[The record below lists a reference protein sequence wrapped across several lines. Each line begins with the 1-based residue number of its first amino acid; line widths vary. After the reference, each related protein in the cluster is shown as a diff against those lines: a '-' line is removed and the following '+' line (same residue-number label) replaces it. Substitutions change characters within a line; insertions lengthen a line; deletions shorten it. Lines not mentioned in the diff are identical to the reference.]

1 MGQTD
6 YIIRFK
12 GDYSALEKD
21 LNKIGQATRKLE
33 EDEVLIKLNY
43 DGNIKEFN
51 KVFDKISNMHPE
63 LGIQF
68 QYNVNEKMLKQEL
81 DKIDQLTEIKL
92 DVDENKVQTK
102 IKNLADNVDTALQ
115 EGMSKDEITKRL
127 KNVFA
132 YYNTAVKAGAK
143 NINFDSITNRLY
155 DSFSVEADEIKNIF
169 DDVFDLNDNRKFE
182 LFKLDKSVLD
192 ELSEAKSRA
201 EDIRNVL
208 KSLEE
213 KGASKT
219 GLPSELQK
227 VQDEIKILRSDIEEM
242 KGDLKNLS
250 GDAFD
255 ELTQQIK
262 DTNEQL
268 DYALQA
274 VNQLKSALS
283 SNGIKEDKSIGGVIK
298 QWKNEN
304 ETKTSERYT
313 AFNSQ
318 TKQTSGAHL
327 AANAEGVGM
336 KLIRTAIDEM
346 GDDADGVIHSHP
358 MKFAAFSDDDI
369 ERYFSLFED
378 SQGKIFSQVVTS
390 TEQAMSLDMS
400 KLNTS
405 KKSEILQQIKDE
417 YSKIDDSLV
426 GNFSGKTEELK
437 SAVNNILDS
446 SESEYPELISKIRS
460 NIDSMFESIGESFSW
475 MDFSDSFDD
484 LLISSAKDVA
494 KTYSNPKEMI
504 SKLLPDLGSI
514 MENVENAVLN
524 PLTDLAQQSYQE
536 VLQRV
541 FTNPEFLKS
550 GETSAIKLE
559 ALSDFIDWG
568 SIEDSAREAAQKAAD
583 ALQEAQDSNSPAE
596 LTKPLGKDFGLG
608 YAEGIREAMPEIT
621 AACKEIV
628 LAAYNAMDEAKDSE
642 DGENNG
648 ITDKFISSFK
658 NSLEKSKSSIQE
670 SLKEIFSKIDIG
682 DENESMFAG
691 IGQEIIDSIVV
702 GLRNEHSAENFS
714 ETLETII
721 NDAFKNVVLNSAIRE
736 LIDKIQRAM
745 DYYTETTPLQISHFD
760 VATDSIVVD
769 IQNALDTKT
778 FNVNL
783 GGTIQD
789 LSTALNTSADNVRLS
804 FIDAIAW
811 MRDANEFQ
819 KHNNEETRER
829 TLFYNTKTGEVSNP
843 TVVGDTHSVKGKV
856 SKELLINE
864 KNKGKIFDTDL
875 HWHQDFSNAAPS
887 PQDLLYD
894 FVNAYE
900 EGIDKFVVAAQ
911 EELTE
916 IDFTKIANSR
926 EDLVSKIRNYFKQE
940 ADTLDISNFIMSQ
953 LDDAEDA
960 FNKGV
965 AQLTLEDIDVSDDE
979 DILRTYGVYL
989 KALLDSEWTNLK
1001 KEFKTA
1007 AQENKRNNFDGTYD
1021 FDSLKDIK
1029 SKIVKDIKLLDTS
1042 VVDDSLIYSDL
1053 DSVFGDNSELY
1064 GISASFVRDYL
1075 NRLSNGI
1082 ARGIQLTS
1090 FETIEDVKDLVADV
1104 FEDTE
1109 ILGLSDYEE
1118 LSKLPDEYKTF
1129 KEILTKHVTNFID
1142 NSFAYASSNLSSVE
1156 SNEAYQE
1163 AGKQALKN
1171 ISEKT
1176 FLNGAVKTYSHD
1188 EFAEKY
1194 GYVAQN
1200 TRQQQIDSQ
1209 SQLQSSINES
1219 GEYLAKVYGD
1229 LVEDFKSRLQNAID
1243 ETGLYDINIEGL
1255 LCDSFYDDLQN
1266 DIDGQGK
1273 YVIEVKGRLIDTF
1286 KEVLQEAIDS
1296 LGAFPIEVK
1305 PYMRKGSE
1313 IEEVEL
1319 PSVNQ
1324 NNLLLGDTADSD
1336 IGLTYDQLIEKI
1348 RLENEEVQ
1356 KGNIAFKERITLL
1369 KNNKVVDSLLGDT
1382 SEINTG
1388 VFSSNDFDKVIH
1400 THEASTLSGGILS
1413 SEDYIN
1419 MLQSNIKN
1427 IDLIWRDTISNFDFS
1442 QLNDDEFEE
1451 LLSTLLEVNNAAKVL
1466 YSMNFFEDEEET
1478 VNYIKQAISDLTSQ
1492 SGGNITWADSFLGSD
1507 DKVSKLLEV
1516 SKRFQDMRNEFNYD
1530 KGYTYDDYLNEN
1542 EIISSKLKKE
1552 LSNQTLDSTSSTNAE
1567 TKDLLSK
1574 KEVIEQL
1581 RTELNLTKKAA
1592 EDLFDAQGY
1601 EKTNNRYQIEQT
1613 AVEELIAS
1621 IKEKQEI
1628 EGTSE
1633 NSNNSPVLASIDAE
1647 TQKFDELK
1655 KKIAT
1660 EIPNAIQKKND
1671 AFRKEE
1677 EVVAEVVGNEIDYF
1691 DVLKDS
1697 IGDVETAVQH
1707 QYDTSMNATAKDKE
1721 SKTSTSISSQKN
1733 LKSELSSL
1741 DKIENKIKEL
1751 GLSANAT
1758 QEALSLLYG
1767 GKATFLWIGQ
1777 NQEEQWDKIN
1787 DLIQLYKELGI
1798 VKREVD
1804 DSDAFTTTIETTS
1817 LKDIQK
1823 QKYQSVGQKS
1833 DILKEMAAYYSQ
1845 LEEESAAMAEA
1856 AFSNAEKKVNSLLS
1870 KISKL
1875 QSSGKYT
1882 QAFTSEL
1889 DAAEQELRSFSD
1901 DLKNGNIPFDELE
1914 SKITSLADNVENTLA
1929 KKAFGEVKLAAE
1941 KSLTSVGLKIDQIV
1955 AKNSAMGDEFESRF
1969 QKLRDSL
1976 DTAESI
1982 DDVQKLVAEVN
1993 KLESELIAAGKTGRS
2008 FFDQIKQRLRDINS
2022 KYIAQYFSFQ
2032 DIIRYARTAIST
2044 IQDLN
2049 TQMVELA
2056 KVSEQSLSE
2065 IQDDFNSYADTAKD
2079 LGSTITDTISATAD
2093 WARMG
2098 YNVPDSQEL
2107 ARVALL
2113 YKNVGDGI
2121 DVSAANES
2129 LISTLQGYQMTADEA
2144 EHIVDVFNEVANNF
2158 AIDTGGIGEALQRSA
2173 ASLNAANTSLEQS
2186 VALVTAANTVVQN
2199 PESVGTTFKTL
2210 SARIR
2215 GATTE
2220 LEDLGEEED
2229 EFTQTTSK
2237 LQGLVKQLT
2246 GFDILEDDQKTFKS
2260 IYDIIIGIGKEW
2272 KNLDD
2277 IEQAS
2282 LGEALAG
2289 KRNANTL
2296 YAILD
2301 NIETL
2306 ESAYA
2311 TAEDSAGSAMREQQ
2325 NFEQGLEYSINRAKA
2340 ALEEL
2345 ANDAID
2351 SELVKSIVDAGTTG
2365 IEFLDKIIDKVGV
2378 LGTSLIGIST
2388 FLASKKIGLLNIFR
2402 GDLGELQTNINAL
2415 SQYGKEIR
2423 TISTA
2428 SKAIGNIS
2436 DSFDVSSIE
2445 AYRNILAGLTT
2456 EQKALVLSTSSLS
2469 AEQANLVLTS
2479 TEGSLAETALTEAE
2493 ANRVL
2498 TEAGLLT
2505 TTQALSAVEL
2515 TSLST
2520 KTGLTEVQLSSALA
2534 EAGAIITKEGDILV
2548 TEELNQAELQQALVS
2563 RGVEEAN
2570 AAETA
2575 SYISE
2580 TVAKKSASAA
2590 TISYAGTTDLLV
2602 GVLNKLKTVIAA
2614 HPILTFAAI
2623 LGAGVYAIKKYKD
2636 SIDDLIESANEIVT
2650 SYDSTSES
2658 LRKNNSEFNSLV
2670 DRYVELSDGVNSLG
2684 KNVSLTSGEYEEYLG
2699 IVNSISDM
2707 VPTLIKGYDEQG
2719 NAILTVKDNVEAL
2732 TKAYN
2737 ENIIA
2742 ANNSLLADSK
2752 KVIDATQKSQVKF
2765 NAKDSSQ
2772 YQTEAIENLLNGSG
2786 TIDDL
2791 LSKYQDVY
2799 SGGFYGYEYK
2809 DLTKLLDDL
2818 GIDPGFTKDDE
2829 FYTTEEEAKEFTEKL
2844 RYTLDHLT
2852 SEQRNILQG
2861 YVDRRNNEFEDIF
2874 KGERDILKANI
2885 ENAILTDDEL
2895 SKLPDSI
2902 KTALLNISD
2911 SIDVGEFLKFDN
2923 PEEISAYATQITDA
2937 FKGLSDEELE
2947 DIEEYINIST
2957 LWNNNELSYNEY
2969 ITKLQALD
2977 NLLQE
2982 LFPKNEEVQK
2992 SFKILFDIPEIDD
3005 VENKVDNLINRRKNI
3020 ISNDEA
3026 TTSTNQTNSL
3036 GGATPLVQDFLSDE
3050 SQNENNGFPI
3060 KAHVEIQ
3067 EPTDEDI
3074 QKSQEAF
3081 EKWLNSADL
3090 DKAKISLLE
3099 NLDEEEWELTTEFT
3113 EPENY
3118 EEWYN
3123 DLQTKLTDNPLEVK
3137 LTVDQGIDKLDELE
3151 DKIDSIDDL
3160 WNNTVNKIDSSGNA
3174 TDGVPSASD
3183 IADVNDSFGGVR
3195 DDNGNYTNMAGA
3207 LMKFDEEI
3215 TQNIGN
3221 TEKQKD
3227 AYNDLITSSIVLDNT
3242 LQELT
3247 DDVDNVTEAQ
3257 KEEYIQMLENKD
3269 ITNARDVVESRLS
3282 KRYVASR
3289 KNIINLNNAINENR
3303 DALEQGESAG
3313 VAYENAISNIQDEVN
3328 NLFGTY
3334 DEDGNFTPANFDT
3347 SFIKENLE
3355 DITEAADGS
3364 QQAINNVYA
3373 AAAKDHAEQILIDAD
3388 LNTED
3393 FDTAKSYLDEVI
3405 DKASQEDITVDALLN
3420 DSSFMSALTT
3430 MLSSSKTTADAINA
3444 ALADIGVEI
3453 KYNTTAKKIR
3463 VLKSG
3468 GTSTSIPTSAAA
3480 AGANGGSDVVHW
3492 TTDEVTVDDISI
3504 TATKKG
3510 ATSGTKANYSP
3521 SSSSSSSNGGSDGG
3535 DSGGSDDTNTDEE
3548 TFDWVEV
3555 AINSLEQELDRLDEA
3570 IDDVYDNWE
3579 TRNQGVTDKISK
3591 LTNEIEL
3598 QKQAAARY
3606 EAEAEKYN
3614 DIGEEYIQ
3622 KIKEGTLDIETLEVE
3637 TSDDDDSDT
3646 LIEKIQNYQTWWE
3659 KAQEAHDQVGTLTRE
3674 LGELYKQ
3681 VFDNIESEY
3690 DDMLDAIAKKTEII
3704 EERISRTEEH
3714 GFFVDEA
3721 YYTALKTLEES
3732 NYKDLEEER
3741 KNLITALNTAVT
3753 TGNIEKGSE
3762 AWYEMYLAIQDVN
3775 KAIEE
3780 SMTNTVKLN
3789 NEIRQLSWDK
3799 FDWIEERMDDFAE
3812 EADFLIKLLQ
3822 GEETIDDRG
3831 YFNDRGYANAA
3842 LVGAKYDDAL
3852 AEAQRY
3858 KAEITEIDKQLATEE
3873 GKYDKNLIDRKEE
3886 LVGAY
3891 RDAIEA
3897 AEDEKQAMKSLV
3909 EEAMKKHL
3917 DYLSKL
3923 IDKYKDA
3930 LSTMKSTYEY
3940 AKNINDQTK
3949 NISNLEKQLAA
3960 YQGDTS
3966 EEARKK
3972 RQELQNQLD
3981 SAQQQLEETQWD
3993 KYISETGEMLDNLYD
4008 NYETYLNDK
4017 LSNVTELMSSMI
4029 DMINQGTYTVPGA
4042 VTLGMNSIIA
4052 QLSGEGS
4059 ITTAVKDTTISI
4071 QTGMDE
4077 IRNEYDLTTQKFEDF
4092 GNTANGTKDILSAW
4106 SNGKY
4111 TNESTFVSKLD
4122 EVKNKFSE
4130 VTNGAADTIKN
4141 AILSKS
4147 KDITVNDNGT
4157 VGATDTYKKDNGGA
4171 SNGGGGGTTTT
4182 GKDNPSGNTD
4192 NSDDFGYIERVRGT
4206 WEKWNDQWF
4215 YKNPD
4220 GTYMHDTWFQDPDD
4234 GYWYYFDP
4242 FGVMKTDEFVEG
4254 YWIGADGKMLPDYF
4268 SWQQTNGQWWYGT
4281 EDGSK
4286 YATGTVYINGTPYT
4300 FDESGWWKGYAKGTP
4315 KIPSNQLAWTQE
4327 EGSELI
4333 YRTTDGAL
4341 LTPLGKGD
4349 MVFTNAMSQRLWDI
4363 ASGSM
4368 PFGFNLDS
4376 PNVSANA
4383 NQNVTA
4389 NNSITIELPNV
4400 QNYDDFKREMKQDT
4414 ELEKFWQE
4422 ITIGQMMG
4430 NARLKKNKY

>member
-68 QYNVNEKMLKQEL
+68 QYNINQKMLEQEL
-81 DKIDQLTEIKL
+81 NKIDQLTEIKL

-102 IKNLADNVDTALQ
+102 LKNLADNVDTALQ
-115 EGMSKDEITKRL
+115 GSMSKDEITKRL

-169 DDVFDLNDNRKFE
+169 DDVFDLNDNKKFE
-182 LFKLDKSVLD
+182 LFKLDKSVFD

-201 EDIRNVL
+201 EDIRNIL

-283 SNGIKEDKSIGGVIK
+283 SNGIKEDKSISGVIK

-304 ETKTSERYT
+304 ETKTNERYT

-346 GDDADGVIHSHP
+346 GNDADGVIHSHP

-390 TEQAMSLDMS
+390 TKQAMSLDMS
-400 KLNTS
+400 KINTS

-417 YSKIDDSLV
+417 YSKIDDSLI

-437 SAVNNILDS
+437 SVVYNILNS

-475 MDFSDSFDD
+475 MDFSNGFDD

-583 ALQEAQDSNSPAE
+583 ALQEAQDSNSSAE

-608 YAEGIREAMPEIT
+608 YAEGIREAMPEIVT
-621 AACKEIV
+621 ACREIV
-628 LAAYNAMDEAKDSE
+628 LAAYNAIKEAKTSE
-642 DGENNG
+642 DGESVDFSEG
-648 ITDKFISSFK
+648 FINSFK
-658 NSLEKSKSSIQE
+658 ESLDKAVPTIQE
-670 SLKEIFSKIDIG
+670 KIKEVFSKINIG
-682 DENESMFAG
+682 DENSSMFEG
-691 IGQEIIDSIVV
+691 IGQEIIDSIIV
-702 GLRNEHSAENFS
+702 GLKNAHSGESFTAS
-714 ETLETII
+714 LESII
-721 NDAFKNVVLNSAIRE
+721 NNAFTQVALDSAVRE
-736 LIDKIQRAM
+736 FLVQLQTTM
-745 DYYTETTPLQISHFD
+745 DTQGSLRLKYFSVD
-760 VATDSIVVD
+760 TDNIAFQ
-769 IQNALDTKT
+769 IQNGLDNKT
-778 FNVNL
+778 FDIDL
-783 GGTIQD
+783 SGTINN
-789 LSTALNTSADNVRLS
+789 LATTLNTSADNVRS
-804 FIDAIAW
+804 TFIDAIKW
-811 MRDANEFQ
+811 MQQANEWQ
-819 KHNNEETRER
+819 KGNIDNTHER
-829 TLFYNTKTGEVSNP
+829 TLFFNSKTGQFSNP
-843 TVVGDTHSVKGKV
+843 TVTGNENSVSYILSRQV
-856 SKELLINE
+856 LDYY
-864 KNKGKIFDTDL
+864 NKQGVTFDTDL
-875 HWHQDFSNAAPS
+875 HSHQDFDYAAPS
-887 PQDLLYD
+887 DISGDLSYFFKHVFED
-894 FVNAYE
+894 N
-900 EGIDKFVVAAQ
+900 IDKFIVMAQ
-911 EELTE
+911 KELAVFDFSKIASSKNELEKVLGDWVSDNITQIENEIGKKSESDNIYE
-916 IDFTKIANSR
+916 IDESNTEYVTRYISNIYTKIWNAIYSKLQADYKYISPENMQSQMDSMFAPFGYGDNKLR
-926 EDLVSKIRNYFKQE
+926 DIVTGEIDSASNIFGDLKNGLASSKFDYNLDFDTDEYFDNLIAVILDDFHTTMEDDAVFGVKHSGSSIKDSISNIISKIFDSEEILKNISR
-940 ADTLDISNFIMSQ
+940 LDDNSLKNDFIEKISHYMVDDQLSWYAGEITDSKISNSI
-953 LDDAEDA
+953 
-960 FNKGV
+960 
-965 AQLTLEDIDVSDDE
+965 
-979 DILRTYGVYL
+979 
-989 KALLDSEWTNLK
+989 
-1001 KEFKTA
+1001 
-1007 AQENKRNNFDGTYD
+1007 
-1021 FDSLKDIK
+1021 
-1029 SKIVKDIKLLDTS
+1029 
-1042 VVDDSLIYSDL
+1042 
-1053 DSVFGDNSELY
+1053 
-1064 GISASFVRDYL
+1064 
-1075 NRLSNGI
+1075 
-1082 ARGIQLTS
+1082 
-1090 FETIEDVKDLVADV
+1090 
-1104 FEDTE
+1104 
-1109 ILGLSDYEE
+1109 
-1118 LSKLPDEYKTF
+1118 
-1129 KEILTKHVTNFID
+1129 
-1142 NSFAYASSNLSSVE
+1142 
-1156 SNEAYQE
+1156 YQE
-1163 AGKQALKN
+1163 AGSMAMKQLISQNDLVGKLVSYYNYDEFEKKFGTNIKN
-1171 ISEKT
+1171 ISQIPTKQYTMDDYNDWARSLVE
-1176 FLNGAVKTYSHD
+1176 LD
-1188 EFAEKY
+1188 EFEETQSLTMNGESFYDDEIIKWKDKLLSYFPELLERQAQELFDYMNSSY
-1194 GYVAQN
+1194 GNVGNFDEEFLSKINSYVAQN
-1200 TRQQQIDSQ
+1200 TRQQQNDSQ
-1209 SQLQSSINES
+1209 SQLQSGINES

-1243 ETGLYDINIEGL
+1243 ETGLYHVDIEGWL
-1255 LCDSFYDDLQN
+1255 YDTFHDGLQQ
-1266 DIDGQGK
+1266 DIDGQEK
-1273 YVIEVKGRLIDTF
+1273 YIIEVKGRLFDTF
-1286 KEVLQEAIDS
+1286 KEVLQEAIDG

-1305 PYMRKGSE
+1305 PYINKDE
-1313 IEEVEL
+1313 PIEE
-1319 PSVNQ
+1319 
-1324 NNLLLGDTADSD
+1324 
-1336 IGLTYDQLIEKI
+1336 I
-1348 RLENEEVQ
+1348 
-1356 KGNIAFKERITLL
+1356 
-1369 KNNKVVDSLLGDT
+1369 
-1382 SEINTG
+1382 
-1388 VFSSNDFDKVIH
+1388 
-1400 THEASTLSGGILS
+1400 
-1413 SEDYIN
+1413 
-1419 MLQSNIKN
+1419 
-1427 IDLIWRDTISNFDFS
+1427 
-1442 QLNDDEFEE
+1442 
-1451 LLSTLLEVNNAAKVL
+1451 
-1466 YSMNFFEDEEET
+1466 ET
-1478 VNYIKQAISDLTSQ
+1478 VNEKNTFQNKLEKIYQRIDELDLTDVQKNIAKDLLNGGMSDFSKS
-1492 SGGNITWADSFLGSD
+1492 SGN
-1507 DKVSKLLEV
+1507 LEELI
-1516 SKRFQDMRNEFNYD
+1516 NLY
-1530 KGYTYDDYLNEN
+1530 
-1542 EIISSKLKKE
+1542 KE
-1552 LSNQTLDSTSSTNAE
+1552 LNILDEATEGKHDTTRIFTTPLDLESVGDINSTTQAY
-1567 TKDLLSK
+1567 LSK
-1574 KEVIEQL
+1574 KEVVEQL

-1633 NSNNSPVLASIDAE
+1633 NPNNSPVLTSIDAE

-1707 QYDTSMNATAKDKE
+1707 QYDTSMNATAKDEE

-1901 DLKNGNIPFDELE
+1901 DLKNGDIPFDELE
-1914 SKITSLADNVENTLA
+1914 SRITSLADNVENTLA

-2237 LQGLVKQLT
+2237 LQGLVKSLT

-2277 IEQAS
+2277 IERAS

-2365 IEFLDKIIDKVGV
+2365 IEFLDNIIDKVGV
-2378 LGTSLIGIST
+2378 FKTLIVGASGIVGAKQLDLFSYGKNGLTVGGSKLNTLFTNENENILSQGNNQAFLNKFKDESVWGSKATTSEWIAQQADNMGDVNESLVAYVQNAKDAGTAAANLESVWISQTSAATKFQGVLSKLGDVGGKAIATLGNALVSMGISMA
-2388 FLASKKIGLLNIFR
+2388 ASLVIQAVQDVINSY
-2402 GDLGELQTNINAL
+2402 DELVAKTSEITTAYTQAQSTL
-2415 SQYGKEIR
+2415 EDYTSQLVNIR
-2423 TISTA
+2423 TKLEDESTTTEEAAQMTQQLYTIQNDLIDTYGAYAAGLDLVNGKLEDQVGILQEINKYNLQQWENEVNAERSNA
-2428 SKAIGNIS
+2428 SKALNYSKNITEAFLSPIAGITQGGQAIWDWIGGKSFKDSLNESIFGEDIFGKDTGTDILGNNIEQIAKKYEKFS
-2436 DSFDVSSIE
+2436 DVINATDNKKINDIIDSFEEFEVVGGKIKVAGNVEDVSDAVKRLQIQLSDLGYQDKE
-2445 AYRNILAGLTT
+2445 LNTDLVNIAKDTQDIIDSSGESYNTFLYSQIMHSDELV
-2456 EQKALVLSTSSLS
+2456 QKYIS
-2469 AEQANLVLTS
+2469 
-2479 TEGSLAETALTEAE
+2479 LTEAYNNYKSAQESGDSE
-2493 ANRVL
+2493 A
-2498 TEAGLLT
+2498 ADK
-2505 TTQALSAVEL
+2505 ALESYL
-2515 TSLST
+2515 NIL
-2520 KTGLTEVQLSSALA
+2520 
-2534 EAGAIITKEGDILV
+2534 GDIENSGI
-2548 TEELNQAELQQALVS
+2548 EEKYIKYFETMHEDLQNEVS
-2563 RGVEEAN
+2563 NWKIEFDIAPKINGGLED
-2570 AAETA
+2570 
-2575 SYISE
+2575 YI
-2580 TVAKKSASAA
+2580 
-2590 TISYAGTTDLLV
+2590 AG
-2602 GVLNKLKTVIAA
+2602 
-2614 HPILTFAAI
+2614 
-2623 LGAGVYAIKKYKD
+2623 
-2636 SIDDLIESANEIVT
+2636 
-2650 SYDSTSES
+2650 
-2658 LRKNNSEFNSLV
+2658 NS
-2670 DRYVELSDGVNSLG
+2670 
-2684 KNVSLTSGEYEEYLG
+2684 YEEIFSDYLKWG
-2699 IVNSISDM
+2699 
-2707 VPTLIKGYDEQG
+2707 Q
-2719 NAILTVKDNVEAL
+2719 
-2732 TKAYN
+2732 
-2737 ENIIA
+2737 
-2742 ANNSLLADSK
+2742 
-2752 KVIDATQKSQVKF
+2752 
-2765 NAKDSSQ
+2765 
-2772 YQTEAIENLLNGSG
+2772 
-2786 TIDDL
+2786 
-2791 LSKYQDVY
+2791 
-2799 SGGFYGYEYK
+2799 
-2809 DLTKLLDDL
+2809 
-2818 GIDPGFTKDDE
+2818 
-2829 FYTTEEEAKEFTEKL
+2829 
-2844 RYTLDHLT
+2844 
-2852 SEQRNILQG
+2852 
-2861 YVDRRNNEFEDIF
+2861 EDI
-2874 KGERDILKANI
+2874 D
-2885 ENAILTDDEL
+2885 
-2895 SKLPDSI
+2895 LPDSI
-2902 KTALLNISD
+2902 ENYFELLT
-2911 SIDVGEFLKFDN
+2911 E
-2923 PEEISAYATQITDA
+2923 YA
-2937 FKGLSDEELE
+2937 
-2947 DIEEYINIST
+2947 
-2957 LWNNNELSYNEY
+2957 
-2969 ITKLQALD
+2969 
-2977 NLLQE
+2977 
-2982 LFPKNEEVQK
+2982 
-2992 SFKILFDIPEIDD
+2992 
-3005 VENKVDNLINRRKNI
+3005 
-3020 ISNDEA
+3020 DEA
-3026 TTSTNQTNSL
+3026 GISVMQL
-3036 GGATPLVQDFLSDE
+3036 
-3050 SQNENNGFPI
+3050 
-3060 KAHVEIQ
+3060 
-3067 EPTDEDI
+3067 
-3074 QKSQEAF
+3074 
-3081 EKWLNSADL
+3081 
-3090 DKAKISLLE
+3090 ISLLQQLDSFDYSKAE
-3099 NLDEEEWELTTEFT
+3099 ATLKKASNGGGELSTELYEATKAYYDAVAQYNKVGANRDSFNSGNVELGQGYDLDTSVYSTDDFEIVYTPYVYNPDTGEKEQLTSQEINDYINEIIKTATDQETGEIDFDMVMKLDQEGIYNDSTGHVMQNLFMHAGNQGYDFTKGYQEEAKAINDRIVAFRDLYNAANDANMTVEEVKDAYTKGLNWTDEQIANFLGSLDEDDLKTLLTLDLDDISKVETEEELRQMIKDAQTVADENPVELSVKTSDLTSDLDEFGDAFGNIETVYETTVT
-3113 EPENY
+3113 NGGTVDAS
-3118 EEWYN
+3118 
-3123 DLQTKLTDNPLEVK
+3123 DLQGVN
-3137 LTVDQGIDKLDELE
+3137 E
-3151 DKIDSIDDL
+3151 DM
-3160 WNNTVNKIDSSGNA
+3160 G
-3174 TDGVPSASD
+3174 GVTFNEQNF
-3183 IADVNDSFGGVR
+3183 ADVNAMSSAIEKYNQTLAENPNNSAKAQEAVDDLATSYVDLSGV
-3195 DDNGNYTNMAGA
+3195 M
-3207 LMKFDEEI
+3207 
-3215 TQNIGN
+3215 
-3221 TEKQKD
+3221 
-3227 AYNDLITSSIVLDNT
+3227 
-3242 LQELT
+3242 
-3247 DDVDNVTEAQ
+3247 DNVTESN
-3257 KEEYIQMLENKD
+3257 KELAIEKLELEG
-3269 ITNARDVVESRLS
+3269 IENAEEVVISRLNSLYKNFS
-3282 KRYVASR
+3282 KNLQTFAKKVAQYHDTLEEGVS
-3289 KNIINLNNAINENR
+3289 AENW
-3303 DALEQGESAG
+3303 DTAANDIAS
-3313 VAYENAISNIQDEVN
+3313 SIQK
-3328 NLFGTY
+3328 LFTTV
-3334 DEDGNFTPANFDT
+3334 DEDGNEIVPNIDT
-3347 SFIKENLE
+3347 SFVEQNLDKIKLAAE
-3355 DITEAADGS
+3355 DDTEAIALLR
-3364 QQAINNVYA
+3364 VE
-3373 AAAKDHAEQILIDAD
+3373 AAKTIDLEVNVNDDEIYDAWTQISNMVAG
-3388 LNTED
+3388 
-3393 FDTAKSYLDEVI
+3393 LDGTQFEI
-3405 DKASQEDITVDALLN
+3405 GGYMD
-3420 DSSFMSALTT
+3420 DS
-3430 MLSSSKTTADAINA
+3430 AIIA
-3444 ALADIGVEI
+3444 ALNNILSTGAYTVAEF
-3453 KYNTTAKKIR
+3453 KKMVSQI
-3463 VLKSG
+3463 SG
-3468 GTSTSIPTSAAA
+3468 GTLSAEVSWETKDVELAIPVIDTAAYNSQSADHSAGSYTKYMKTKVSYSLPKFEYKYNGSST
-3480 AGANGGSDVVHW
+3480 GASVKNYNGG
-3492 TTDEVTVDDISI
+3492 
-3504 TATKKG
+3504 G
-3510 ATSGTKANYSP
+3510 
-3521 SSSSSSSNGGSDGG
+3521 SSSSSGGGGG
-3535 DSGGSDDTNTDEE
+3535 DSGGSDDTSTDED
-3548 TFDWVEV
+3548 TFDWIEV
-3555 AINSLEQELDRLDEA
+3555 KIDRLEEQLARLDEA
-3570 IDDVYDNWE
+3570 IDDVYDNWGN
-3579 TRNQGVTDKISK
+3579 RNDAISEKIKTVTD
-3591 LTNEIEL
+3591 EIET
-3598 QKQAAARY
+3598 QKDASKRY
-3606 EAEAEKYN
+3606 LEEANKYADLIGKEYVEKVQN
-3614 DIGEEYIQ
+3614 GEI
-3622 KIKEGTLDIETLEVE
+3622 DIETIKVE
-3637 TSDDDDSDT
+3637 TSGDDDSNT
-3646 LIEKIQNYQTWWE
+3646 LIENIQEYQTWYE
-3659 KAQEAHDQVGTLTRE
+3659 KYIEASDQVNTLSRE
-3674 LGELYKQ
+3674 LNSYYKDL
-3681 VFDNIESEY
+3681 FDNVESEY
-3690 DDMLDAIAKKTEII
+3690 EDLLDEIEKKTSII
-3704 EERISRTEEH
+3704 EERITRTEEH

-3721 YYTALKTLEES
+3721 YYTALKS
-3732 NYKDLEEER
+3732 LEEENFNKLEKER
-3741 KNLITALNTAVT
+3741 EELITKLNNAVT
-3753 TGNIEKGSE
+3753 TGKIKKGSE

-3789 NEIRQLSWDK
+3789 NEIRQLKWDK
-3799 FDWIEERMDDFAE
+3799 FDWVEERMDDFAE

-3831 YFNDRGYANAA
+3831 YFNNRGFANAA
-3842 LVGAKYDDAL
+3842 LIGAKYDDAL

-3858 KAEITEIDKQLATEE
+3858 ADAIKEIDKNLATEE

-3886 LVGAY
+3886 LVSAY
-3891 RDAIEA
+3891 RSAIEA

-3909 EEAMKKHL
+3909 EEAVKQHL

-3993 KYISETGEMLDNLYD
+3993 KYISETGEMLDNLYN

-4017 LSNVTELMSSMI
+4017 LSNVAELMTSMI

-4071 QTGMDE
+4071 KDGMDE
-4077 IRNEYDLTTQKFEDF
+4077 IRDEYDLITQKFNDF
-4092 GNTANGTKDILSAW
+4092 GDTVNGTKDILSAW

-4111 TNESTFVSKLD
+4111 TSESTFVSKLD
-4122 EVKNKFSE
+4122 EVKNEFSKI
-4130 VTNGAADTIKN
+4130 TNGAADTIKN

-4157 VGATDTYKKDNGGA
+4157 VSATDTYKKNNG
-4171 SNGGGGGTTTT
+4171 NGGGSSNGSGDDDKRPDGIDNSMHITDVLEWGERGWTQTAEGLWRYRKDDGSYIGENTET
-4182 GKDNPSGNTD
+4182 GEWYQDEDGWWYHFDPSG
-4192 NSDDFGYIERVRGT
+4192 
-4206 WEKWNDQWF
+4206 
-4215 YKNPD
+4215 
-4220 GTYMHDTWFQDPDD
+4220 
-4234 GYWYYFDP
+4234 
-4242 FGVMKTDEFVEG
+4242 VMSSNEYVEG
-4254 YWIGADGKMLPDYF
+4254 YWLDGSGHMMPDLFKWYGDE
-4268 SWQQTNGQWWYGT
+4268 STGWWFGT

-4286 YATGTVYINGTPYT
+4286 YEKGRSVYIDGKWYD
-4300 FDESGWWKGYAKGTP
+4300 FDENGWMKYASGSRS
-4315 KIPSNQLAWTQE
+4315 IPTNRLAWTQD
-4327 EGSELI
+4327 EGQELI

-4341 LTPLGKGD
+4341 LTPLNQGD
-4349 MVFTNAMSQRLWDI
+4349 MVFTNEMSQRLWEI
-4363 ASGSM
+4363 ASGQI
-4368 PFGFNLDS
+4368 PIGGNIEV
-4376 PNVSANA
+4376 PIIGGGTTAG
-4383 NQNVTA
+4383 NVTA
-4389 NNSITIELPNV
+4389 NNNITIELPNV
-4400 QNYDDFKREMKQDT
+4400 ENYDDFKKAMKQDT